1 MAAAPLINVETARL
15 HLGCG
20 RDIREGWINLDCV
33 DLPGVDAV
41 ADLDACATTPLPFE
55 DDTFDEVFASHLLE
69 HIRNPLP
76 LMQELHRICRE
87 GAVANFRTPHGSHDD
102 AFEDPTHYRQYFQ
115 NSYYFFSQPCY
126 WRADYGYRG
135 DWQPEEIVMCVDAKS
150 YANTA
155 DEQIWWEINHMRNVV
170 QEMKVRLRC
179 IKPIREP
186 KRDLMVEASV
196 RIEKV

>member
-1 MAAAPLINVETARL
+1 MAAAPVLVTSTRL

-33 DLPGVDAV
+33 ASPGIDVV

-55 DDTFDEVFASHLLE
+55 DDSFDEIYASHLLE

-76 LMQELHRICRE
+76 LMQELHRICRD
-87 GAVANFRTPHGSHDD
+87 GAKAHFRTPHGSHDD

-115 NSYYFFSQPCY
+115 NSYYFFSQPAY

-135 DWQPEEIVMCVDAKS
+135 DWQPEEIVLCVDKAQYKD
-150 YANTA
+150 AA
-155 DEQIWWEINHMRNVV
+155 DEQLWWEVNHLRNVV
-170 QEMKVRLRC
+170 TEMKVTMRC
-179 IKPIREP
+179 VKPIREA
-186 KRDLMVEASV
+186 RRELMEQAKT
-196 RIEKV
+196 RIELV